1 MTEQRVVLVA
11 LDEGADIEVTS
22 GMTIVGRHPQ
32 CDARLDSLRISR
44 RHAGLIA
51 QGAKVLVRDLG
62 STNGTWINERRCES
76 GTAEIGDEI
85 RFAHIRY
92 RVTDGRQ
99 PRAVDSPTKGTM
111 DGLDGIKAA
120 ILAQFPPEAHDRVH
134 IVVTFGEPRAPGA
147 ADEPPP
153 AG

>member
-11 LDEGADIEVTS
+11 LDEGTHIEVKS

-51 QGAKVLVRDLG
+51 LGAKVLVRDLG
-62 STNGTWINERRCES
+62 STNGTWINGQRCES

-85 RFAHIRY
+85 RFAHIRF
-92 RVTDGRQ
+92 RVTEGGH
-99 PRAVDSPTKGTM
+99 PLAVESQTKGTM
-111 DGLDGIKAA
+111 DGLDGIRAA
-120 ILAQFPPEAHDRVH
+120 ILAQFPPDAQERVQ
-134 IVVTFGEPRAPGA
+134 IIVTFGEPRSPEAPN
-147 ADEPPP
+147 EPPP
-153 AG
+153 AE